1 LYSPATLRTSLDEHF
16 RQILDLGPYDNQLLA
31 SNCCHL
37 QPQPDLTHDDLALS
51 SGLAQVPPL
60 VRPITVKLLLTHA
73 RALLSLGRIG
83 RVDRLSL
90 SQSEITTTCSLGSGA
105 RVTSASRRALLPLAR
120 IGSVGGEARGGR
132 VRVGYAVG
140 FILGSVHGR
149 RRDLVERGRGG
160 AQRSDGGAG
169 KEGAL
174 GSEEDGHGGKV
185 FTAMM
190 LWGSEA
196 VVNTV

>member
-1 LYSPATLRTSLDEHF
+1 MTISYATR
-16 RQILDLGPYDNQLLA
+16 A
-31 SNCCHL
+31 AA
-37 QPQPDLTHDDLALS
+37 QPDPTHDALAPS
-51 SGLAQVPPL
+51 SGLSQVSPL
-60 VRPITVKLLLTHA
+60 VRSVAIKLLLTHA

-90 SQSEITTTCSLGSGA
+90 SQPEITTTRSLGSGA

-120 IGSVGGEARGGR
+120 IRSFRGEARGGR

-140 FILGSVHGR
+140 LVLGGVHGR
-149 RRDLVERGRGG
+149 RRDLVEHGRGG

-196 VVNTV
+196 VVECSIDVFELVVNV